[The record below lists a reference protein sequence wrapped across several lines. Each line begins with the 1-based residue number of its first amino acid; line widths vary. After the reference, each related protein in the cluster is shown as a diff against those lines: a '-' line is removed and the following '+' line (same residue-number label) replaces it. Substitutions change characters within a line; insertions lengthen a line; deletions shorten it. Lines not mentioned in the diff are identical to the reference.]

1 MFDNYPD
8 ILSPNEACEVL
19 RIGENALYDLLRTGK
34 LKALKNG
41 RNWLIPKE
49 AAIKYVMQESGMEPK
64 SEKELVE
71 PFVGA
76 SKQPKA
82 KKTKLSK

>member
-8 ILSPNEACEVL
+8 ILSPTEACEVL

-34 LKALKNG
+34 RKALKNG

-49 AAIKYVMQESGMEPK
+49 AAIKYVMQESGMEAK

>member
-64 SEKELVE
+64 PHRELVE
-71 PFVGA
+71 PIVSNK
-76 SKQPKA
+76 SKG
-82 KKTKLSK
+82 KKTKLS